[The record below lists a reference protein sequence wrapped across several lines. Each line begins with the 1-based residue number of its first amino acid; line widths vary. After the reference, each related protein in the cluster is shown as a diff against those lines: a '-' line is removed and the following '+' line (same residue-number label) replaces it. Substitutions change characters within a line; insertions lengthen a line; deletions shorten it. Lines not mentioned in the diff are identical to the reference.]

1 MRQNRRVW
9 ATVSMC
15 LPPNEAN
22 PARTFATTRSNRN
35 LVTTLKDPP
44 ILDNRV
50 VHLGLKYFKEAI
62 LADLTARLWTL
73 DDGFGGAT

>member
-9 ATVSMC
+9 ATVSTC

-35 LVTTLKDPP
+35 LVTTLN
-44 ILDNRV
+44 DNRV
-50 VHLGLKYFKEAI
+50 VHLGLKHFEEAI